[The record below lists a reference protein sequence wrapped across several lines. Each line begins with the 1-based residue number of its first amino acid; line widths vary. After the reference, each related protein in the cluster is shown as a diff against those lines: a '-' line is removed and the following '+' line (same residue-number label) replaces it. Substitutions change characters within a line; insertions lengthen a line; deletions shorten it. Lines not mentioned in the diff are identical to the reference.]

1 VRFTIR
7 VGDQMFDAND
17 VVFVD
22 KVTTLVSDG
31 GGSDLLIDLRMQRR
45 PRSGGWPNWAAP
57 MTPVR
62 LRCLG
67 AQEVRL
73 GPLADRSH
81 QVTGFDIVPAAKA
94 GSKDRKYAVVDYEEA
109 LFNWF
114 CRDVIVEE
122 TSAG

>member
-1 VRFTIR
+1 
-7 VGDQMFDAND
+7 
-17 VVFVD
+17 
-22 KVTTLVSDG
+22 
-31 GGSDLLIDLRMQRR
+31 
-45 PRSGGWPNWAAP
+45 

-62 LRCLG
+62 LRCLC

-81 QVTGFDIVPAAKA
+81 QVTGFDIVPAAEG
-94 GSKDRKYAVVDYEEA
+94 GSKDRKYEVVDYEEA

-114 CRDVIVEE
+114 CMDVIVEE